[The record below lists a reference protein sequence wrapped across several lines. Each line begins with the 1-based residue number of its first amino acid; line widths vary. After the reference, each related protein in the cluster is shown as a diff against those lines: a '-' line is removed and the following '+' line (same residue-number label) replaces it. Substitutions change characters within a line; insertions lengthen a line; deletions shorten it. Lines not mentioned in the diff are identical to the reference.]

1 MKRFAILTALLA
13 LALSLAATGLADP
26 GKGKGKDNGKAQKH
40 AKFTATVVVPD
51 NGTCGQPWATDTS
64 TRKWTIKP
72 SGNGTFRV
80 TRRDKGTFL
89 TLAAPSPGACD
100 TTGKHGH
107 LVVAGVHGK
116 FHGYLTGSVSGGTFN
131 PNATCNAA
139 CLGDTSAFIAAFFPG
154 GTFTCSQ
161 GYAGC
166 KFNFEYSS
174 PDKRLI
180 FHHWQDKGT
189 NGVTEQFTGDIA
201 SS

>member
-1 MKRFAILTALLA
+1 MRRFVILPALLA
-13 LALSLAATGLADP
+13 AALALAAAGLADP
-26 GKGKGKDNGKAQKH
+26 GDKGKGKAQKH
-40 AKFTATVVVPD
+40 AKFSATVVVPD

-64 TRKWTIKP
+64 KRTWTVKP
-72 SGNGTFRV
+72 SRNGTFRV
-80 TRRDKGTFL
+80 TRRDKGTFV
-89 TLAAPSPGACD
+89 TLAAPSPGACE
-100 TTGKHGH
+100 TSGKHGH
-107 LVVAGVHGK
+107 LVLAGIRGK
-116 FHGYLTGSVSGGTFN
+116 FHGYLTGTVSGGTFN

-139 CLGDTSAFIAAFFPG
+139 CIGNTSAFIAAFFPG

-201 SS
+201 TS